1 MEGAAIGQAC
11 HLLGVPFVVLR
22 SLSDIAGKTS
32 SVSFEKYI
40 EKAGKHSAQLVM
52 GMLQELARESL

>member
-11 HLLGVPFVVLR
+11 HLLNTPFVVLR
-22 SLSDIAGKTS
+22 SLSDIAGQTS
-32 SVSFEKYI
+32 TVSFEKYI

-52 GMLQELARESL
+52 AMLKELVSG